1 MKVSAVCCGRN
12 DNYGGFLNERATY
25 SFNSM
30 LKAFDEVIYV
40 DWNTD
45 SDKNVLTDDLKLENR
60 DKLKVIKVTPEMVND
75 VIGDEPAQKMC
86 EVMAR
91 NVGIRRATG
100 DIIVNTNVD
109 IICPPKEQLQILV
122 KKVRPDEML
131 VLSRMNIQLE
141 HLQKAFGDNVTD
153 IQEHMPLVFGI
164 EPLGVGQK
172 IMAPTLTMTKEVI
185 SQYPEETHH
194 RLASVV
200 TSCGDFQVA
209 HKDLLM
215 KIRGFEESQKK
226 RNFSDT
232 TIQYKVIMSGGMVT
246 GTNFPP
252 IYHIDH
258 ERDMKESSF
267 NSRHSMSAHTTND
280 ENWGCWLK
288 IDHD

>member
-1 MKVSAVCCGRN
+1 MKVSAVCCCRN

-25 SFNSM
+25 ALNSM
-30 LKAFDEVIYV
+30 LKSFDEVVYV
-40 DWNTD
+40 DWNTETG
-45 SDKNVLTDDLKLENR
+45 KNILTDDLVLENR
-60 DKLKVIKVTPEMVND
+60 AKLKTTTVTPEMVKD
-75 VIGDEPAQKMC
+75 IIGDAPAQKMC

-109 IICPPKEQLQILV
+109 VICPPKEQLEVLA
-122 KKVRPDEML
+122 KKVRPDEMI

-141 HLQKAFGDNVTD
+141 HLHKAFPDSVKD
-153 IQEHMPLVFGI
+153 IQEYMPVIFGI
-164 EPLGVGQK
+164 EPLTVGQK
-172 IMAPTLTMTKEVI
+172 IMAPTLSVTKDVI
-185 SQYPEETHH
+185 TQFPEEMHH

-209 HKDLLM
+209 HRDLLM

-226 RNFSDT
+226 RNFADT
-232 TIQYKVIMSGGMVT
+232 TIQYKVIMSGGTVT

-258 ERDMKESSF
+258 ERDEKESSF